1 MKITDVNAYVVEPPG
16 PAFGSTRERQWTFVR
31 IDTDEGITGWGE
43 ATNYPGAGSFLTA
56 QAVLAMKEALV
67 GEDPSNI
74 EPLWQ
79 KLYRRYTY
87 LGSRGLPT
95 TAISGVD
102 IALWDIKGKALGKPI
117 YELIGG
123 KFRDE
128 VRLYANGWFTDCET
142 PDDYH
147 AAAKKVVESGHEAMK
162 LDPFLEMRPF
172 HTHYQTGQISQD
184 GEQLGYDIIA
194 AVRDAV
200 GPQTEILIDAH
211 GHYNV
216 PTAIRLANNLYE
228 QSRIEWFEEPL
239 PPEGFDGLA
248 TVRAHTQ
255 PNLCVGERLFTR
267 WDFLPVFHR
276 NLADYIMPDIVWTGG
291 ISEIRKIA
299 TMAEA
304 YYIPISPHNAM
315 GSLQIVAGAHVSMAT
330 VNFYRLEHSIA
341 SIPGYNAMLEEPIN
355 FYDQYIK
362 VSGKPGLG
370 VDVSMEA
377 MEKYRHPDW
386 PASWSPKTFANPPR
400 HLRISRHS
408 GANLSSFQ
416 SDSPVIP
423 AKAGIQRQG
432 NPPTPPP

>member
-128 VRLYANGWFTDCET
+128 VRLYANGWVTDCET

-147 AAAKKVVESGHEAMK
+147 AAAKKVVKSGHEAMK

-255 PNLCVGERLFTR
+255 PNICVGERLFTR

-330 VNFYRLEHSIA
+330 VNFYRLEHSMA

-386 PASWSPKTFANPPR
+386 PAS
-400 HLRISRHS
+400 
-408 GANLSSFQ
+408 
-416 SDSPVIP
+416 
-423 AKAGIQRQG
+423 
-432 NPPTPPP
+432 